1 MINYK
6 ASSEVGRSIISKLKV
21 IDVEAVE
28 EEQVDDDG
36 NVIVEAVAEQ
46 SHNEIKTATTFN
58 PDTGSRLADKEII
71 YNTEVEYKIN
81 DIETMISGLNEELES
96 WKAIKSDYEALDD
109 SNKGNSLAEF
119 TVTASDHASYFYYYC
134 SCF

>member
-6 ASSEVGRSIISKLKV
+6 ASSEAGRSVVSKLKV
-21 IDVEAVE
+21 IDVEAV

-46 SHNEIKTATTFN
+46 SHNEIKIATRTFN
-58 PDTGSRLADKEII
+58 PDTGSKLADNITI
-71 YNTEVEYKIN
+71 YNTTEVEYRIN
-81 DIETMISGLNEELES
+81 DLETMISGLNEELES

-109 SNKGNSLAEF
+109 E
-119 TVTASDHASYFYYYC
+119 
-134 SCF
+134 

>member
-6 ASSEVGRSIISKLKV
+6 ASSEAGRSVISKLKI
-21 IDVEAVE
+21 IDVEAV

-46 SHNEIKTATTFN
+46 SHNEIKISTRTFN

-71 YNTEVEYKIN
+71 YNTIEVEYRIN
-81 DIETMISGLNEELES
+81 DLETMISGLNEELES

-109 SNKGNSLAEF
+109 E
-119 TVTASDHASYFYYYC
+119 
-134 SCF
+134 

>member
-6 ASSEVGRSIISKLKV
+6 ASSEAGRSVISKLKI
-21 IDVEAVE
+21 IDVEAV

-46 SHNEIKTATTFN
+46 SYNEIKISTRTFN

-71 YNTEVEYKIN
+71 YNTIEVEYRIN
-81 DIETMISGLNEELES
+81 DLETMISGLNEELES

-109 SNKGNSLAEF
+109 E
-119 TVTASDHASYFYYYC
+119 
-134 SCF
+134 